1 VRGLAC
7 DTVVVTGRVEDVR
20 PYLRHAA
27 VAVAPLRLARGV
39 QNKVLEAMAMSRPVV
54 ASEAAA
60 TGLAVRPGED
70 LVVAE
75 SAPDFASSVLEFLKD
90 PPSGDARGLCARR
103 RVLASYSWE
112 SNLGPL
118 ERLLSGRPIG
128 ASAERG
134 AASTVGAS
142 QAARSQLTV

>member
-1 VRGLAC
+1 LAC

-60 TGLAVRPGED
+60 MGLAVRPGED
-70 LVVAE
+70 LVVAD
-75 SAPDFASSVLEFLKD
+75 SAPDFAGSVLEVLKD
-90 PPSGDARGLCARR
+90 PPVGDALGSRARR
-103 RVLASYSWE
+103 RVLASYSWDA
-112 SNLGPL
+112 NLKPL
-118 ERLLSGRPIG
+118 ERLLSGRSLG
-128 ASAERG
+128 ARAERG
-134 AASTVGAS
+134 PGSTVGAS
-142 QAARSQLTV
+142 QAA